1 LDEDTR
7 SNLTHLLRDLGEYFT
22 MDADRTPVS
31 AIMTKAVCVD
41 ANLDLERLKSL
52 ILKRGFSGVPVVDAA
67 GRAIGVVSKTDLVR
81 DEFETLDASL
91 ATDDVVAATAPKL
104 GGGANAA
111 LIAHGTVAEVMT
123 PVAVTVPEQ
132 LSISK
137 AAAIMAAREI
147 HRLPVVSSDGT
158 VVGIVS
164 SLDIVRWL
172 ANQSA
177 PQS

>member
-1 LDEDTR
+1 
-7 SNLTHLLRDLGEYFT
+7 
-22 MDADRTPVS
+22 MDAERTPVS

-52 ILKRGFSGVPVVDAA
+52 MLTRGFSGVPVVDAA
-67 GRAIGVVSKTDLVR
+67 GRAIGVVSKTDLLR
-81 DEFETLDASL
+81 DQFETLDASL
-91 ATDDVVAATAPKL
+91 ETNEVVGPDVRKL
-104 GGGANAA
+104 GAGAHAA
-111 LIAHGTVAEVMT
+111 LIAHGTVAEIMT
-123 PVAVTVPEQ
+123 PVALTVPEH

-137 AAAIMAAREI
+137 AAAIMASREI

-172 ANQSA
+172 ADQSA
-177 PQS
+177 PES